1 MGMDNRKT
9 SGGSFVAALVFFVM
23 TASIAGSSQQNAR
36 QPATICNPRICLVI

>member
-23 TASIAGSSQQNAR
+23 TASYGCR
-36 QPATICNPRICLVI
+36 R